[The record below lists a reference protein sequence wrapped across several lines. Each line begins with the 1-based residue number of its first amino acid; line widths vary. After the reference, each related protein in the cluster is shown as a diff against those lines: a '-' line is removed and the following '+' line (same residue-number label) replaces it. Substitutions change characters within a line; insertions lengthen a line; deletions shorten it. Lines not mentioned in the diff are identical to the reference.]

1 MGLDQVELF
10 VLRGDDADGDHG
22 YLNAVSL
29 ILGRIINECFGRET
43 VAPDAWNFLF
53 GLLRDWCSALPSRF
67 APFAREER
75 GLGLALPA
83 VWMLQD
89 CHGGPFIRDEATQQ
103 ELVRPAMAF
112 SHQVRAARLLF
123 RQHPLALTQ
132 TSCRR
137 TMATISQKP
146 TTEPVVIKPSAVEI
160 KNNIL
165 SSRNLELAVRHLH
178 ADGLVVVEDAVPHA
192 DLDAL
197 NAKMVPD
204 ARYLQSLGEDGP
216 FNYNQG
222 NLQQDPPPVAEY
234 FFPSIF
240 TNKIATQITSSILG
254 PRPKWT
260 FCSANSAMPPSSP
273 DSPPQRQPVHSDADF
288 DHPHHPFALVVNV
301 PLVTMTPRNGSTE
314 LWLGTHHLSNLS
326 AQEGAHG
333 ERASGRIKQRL
344 LDARKEERGPCQPV
358 VKKGSIV
365 VRDLRLWHAG
375 MPNLSADEVRV
386 MLAFIHFAPWYRN
399 PMRLRLGEDVKGRI
413 EHVSGELDV
422 PVDWV
427 GREEVLGE
435 YLRRGFGNS
444 YDFGQEA

>member
-1 MGLDQVELF
+1 MPHLQTKLFKLRRNNTEGLVSSF
-10 VLRGDDADGDHG
+10 TAG
-22 YLNAVSL
+22 YLIKN
-29 ILGRIINECFGRET
+29 GTNKG
-43 VAPDAWNFLF
+43 
-53 GLLRDWCSALPSRF
+53 
-67 APFAREER
+67 
-75 GLGLALPA
+75 
-83 VWMLQD
+83 
-89 CHGGPFIRDEATQQ
+89 
-103 ELVRPAMAF
+103 PAMAF
-112 SHQVRAARLLF
+112 SHQVRAARLLL

-137 TMATISQKP
+137 TMITISQKP

-240 TNKIATQITSSILG
+240 TNKMATQITSSILG

-344 LDARKEERGPCQPV
+344 LDARREERGPCQPV